1 MLQVLQTLLNATPVF
16 VPYTLRRKYPDG
28 YEKAIRFQT
37 QQLTSTMVVV
47 LQNISVDM
55 MFYLQDRIIQ
65 IAGVHELLA
74 SPKPRE
80 PGRYSV
86 LVDKESFKSVRHT
99 LMSLLPVWVKNDI
112 PSDALPH
119 ADQFMGPARVK
130 PLFDDGLSSGENSWM
145 TQSNASFMSMEL
157 PSGPDDD
164 YFASSAKANRIF
176 SYADV
181 VIPTPPPPTAAVRL
195 VSPESD
201 TLTKASMSEISDTKT
216 YADYARK
223 NDLETMSDA
232 HQVATDNANKII
244 SAQRMEIEQLKAQ
257 RLEDLAQ
264 REQETKTS
272 NEKASVQEEATEIL
286 RQEAVQ
292 TKLEIHALRRD
303 MQEMMQQFKSALV
316 AAAEPSQENKR
327 ILTSSKEDNS
337 QSEKRRDVR
346 STPGKKLFTEEVDL
360 RDSEMYLSALE
371 ATITRSSPMK

>member
-1 MLQVLQTLLNATPVF
+1 
-16 VPYTLRRKYPDG
+16 
-28 YEKAIRFQT
+28 
-37 QQLTSTMVVV
+37 
-47 LQNISVDM
+47 
-55 MFYLQDRIIQ
+55 
-65 IAGVHELLA
+65 
-74 SPKPRE
+74 
-80 PGRYSV
+80 
-86 LVDKESFKSVRHT
+86 
-99 LMSLLPVWVKNDI
+99 
-112 PSDALPH
+112 
-119 ADQFMGPARVK
+119 
-130 PLFDDGLSSGENSWM
+130 
-145 TQSNASFMSMEL
+145 
-157 PSGPDDD
+157 
-164 YFASSAKANRIF
+164 
-176 SYADV
+176 
-181 VIPTPPPPTAAVRL
+181 
-195 VSPESD
+195 
-201 TLTKASMSEISDTKT
+201 MSEISDTKT